1 MSLLFDEESNK
12 LIRKYMKE
20 YEHIHNRFVLISKLI
35 PKYKPNQ
42 LSNYWNN
49 YLDPRL
55 CLDPLTEDEK
65 IYIIEHVQSNR
76 RINGLINW
84 KLVVNGLKVK
94 FGKLRSENRVR
105 NFWNSKLKSDLRKA
119 KRQERNSRHRNR
131 TVESVRPNLSLQPK
145 PCLKDIIYNQQN
157 LSILPIMEP
166 YVTFNFNTPIKM
178 NPVF

>member
-20 YEHIHNRFVLISKLI
+20 YEHIHNRFVLISKLV

-55 CLDPLTEDEK
+55 CLEPLTDDEK
-65 IYIIEHVQSNR
+65 KYIIEHVQSNR

-84 KLVVNGLKVK
+84 KLVVNGLKNK

-105 NFWNSKLKSDLRKA
+105 NFWNSKQKSDLRKA
-119 KRQERNSRHRNR
+119 KRQERNSRPHNLIE
-131 TVESVRPNLSLQPK
+131 ESVRPNLPLHYK
-145 PCLKDIIYNQQN
+145 PQLNDTINNQQY
-157 LSILPIMEP
+157 LSTLPIMEP
-166 YVTFNFNTPIKM
+166 YVTFNFNMPIKM